1 MLRYQKGNS
10 LKCSAQPQRV
20 ENMVEIE
27 IHINSPAKIGL
38 KSKFIAIEQQY
49 LYICNNYRSKPHI
62 YITLYIICNLTTLV
76 NNSYHYMYYDLA

>member
-1 MLRYQKGNS
+1 MLRYQNRNS
-10 LKCSAQPQRV
+10 LKYSTQSQRV

-49 LYICNNYRSKPHI
+49 LYICNKYRSKPHI
-62 YITLYIICNLTTLV
+62 YITLY
-76 NNSYHYMYYDLA
+76 HYL

>member
-1 MLRYQKGNS
+1 MKPSIVFFIPKIQTTLMLRYQKRNS
-10 LKCSAQPQRV
+10 LKYSTQSQRV

-49 LYICNNYRSKPHI
+49 LYICNKYRSKPHI
-62 YITLYIICNLTTLV
+62 YITLY
-76 NNSYHYMYYDLA
+76 HYL